1 MKPGLRFLYL
11 HTDDLSAARHFYSNL
26 LGMDE
31 FYFQEGDSVAYRC
44 DALQFS
50 IMLTKQ
56 PLPRPQG
63 WATQPGWAGDTAPHI
78 SWSVEC
84 SPADFRMAV
93 SRLRA
98 SGVESLHPL
107 PQWQGYW
114 SFVVHD
120 PMGNTVELS
129 DPSSDES
136 TSWKGLL

>member
-63 WATQPGWAGDTAPHI
+63 WLT
-78 SWSVEC
+78 SC
-84 SPADFRMAV
+84 SLGFERQKRVLEGLERVQFAF
-93 SRLRA
+93 
-98 SGVESLHPL
+98 
-107 PQWQGYW
+107 QGL
-114 SFVVHD
+114 
-120 PMGNTVELS
+120 TS
-129 DPSSDES
+129 DLWHE
-136 TSWKGLL
+136 